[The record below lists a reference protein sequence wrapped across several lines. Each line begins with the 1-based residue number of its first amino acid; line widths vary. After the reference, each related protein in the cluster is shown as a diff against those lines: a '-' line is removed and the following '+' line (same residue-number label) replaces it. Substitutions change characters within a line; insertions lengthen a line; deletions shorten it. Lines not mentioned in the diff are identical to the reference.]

1 MLRGSRLTSPREQK
15 ACTFP
20 FKRDYGMSPHRVPSS
35 ASLPIDWNEEM
46 DRFICFSDAVGGI
59 STRMVILSL
68 KKRFPE
74 LNKHTLSELAIERR
88 VACLD
93 NMENNYFKKGSY
105 IAVQRLE
112 SVGITLPEPWY
123 GPDEA
128 ALPTQQTHKV
138 SSDTLER
145 PSTAPAGAIR
155 MVSSANNNEAGP
167 GLSAR
172 YVNERYINKDV
183 RKERFKQKEVQ
194 TNFYLP

>member
-1 MLRGSRLTSPREQK
+1 
-15 ACTFP
+15 
-20 FKRDYGMSPHRVPSS
+20 
-35 ASLPIDWNEEM
+35 
-46 DRFICFSDAVGGI
+46 
-59 STRMVILSL
+59 
-68 KKRFPE
+68 
-74 LNKHTLSELAIERR
+74 
-88 VACLD
+88 
-93 NMENNYFKKGSY
+93 MENNYFKKGSY